1 MLKSIREGLLRI
13 DKILSSQEIASRKEI
28 KMLIKQGRIKVDGKI
43 VARSEDKFDPENCEI
58 TLDDEPILYKR
69 YIYIMLNKP
78 KGVVSASRDSR
89 EKTVL
94 DLLPPELRR
103 KDLFPAGRLDRNTEG
118 LLIITDDGEFSHKLL
133 APKSHVNKL
142 YEAVVDRKLAE
153 NDVEKFRAGISEGGD
168 DFLPADMK
176 IIGKNTALVEI
187 CEGKFHQIKRMFHAV
202 GTEVLEL
209 KRLRIGGLL
218 LDDKLSPGEAR
229 ELSSEEINQA
239 LSREKIL

>member
-1 MLKSIREGLLRI
+1 MALLRI
-13 DKILSSQEIASRKEI
+13 DKILSSQELASRKEI
-28 KMLIKQGRIKVDGKI
+28 KALIKQGRIKADGK
-43 VARSEDKFDPENCEI
+43 VVLRPEEKFDPEVCKI

-69 YIYIMLNKP
+69 FTYIMLNKP

-89 EKTVL
+89 ERTVL
-94 DLLPPELRR
+94 DLLPTELRR
-103 KDLFPAGRLDRNTEG
+103 RDLFPVGRLDRNTEG

-142 YEAVVDRKLAE
+142 YEAVVDRKLTE
-153 NDVEKFRAGISEGGD
+153 SDVESFRAGISEGGD

-176 IIGKNTALVEI
+176 LVGENTALVEI

-202 GTEVLEL
+202 GAEVVEL

-218 LDDKLSPGEAR
+218 LDKELSIGESR
-229 ELSSEEINQA
+229 ELNAEEVESA

>member
-1 MLKSIREGLLRI
+1 MALLRI

-58 TLDDEPILYKR
+58 TLDDEPI
-69 YIYIMLNKP
+69 LNKP

-176 IIGKNTALVEI
+176 IIGENTALVEI

-218 LDDKLSPGEAR
+218 LDDKLSSGEAR

>member
-1 MLKSIREGLLRI
+1 MGKKMRVDKLL
-13 DKILSSQEIASRKEI
+13 SNVGVASRAELK
-28 KMLIKQGRIKVDGKI
+28 KYCKQGLISVNGKVINNPGVQVDSESDDIRFNGEKI
-43 VARSEDKFDPENCEI
+43 VYREFV
-58 TLDDEPILYKR
+58 
-69 YIYIMLNKP
+69 YIMLNKP

-176 IIGKNTALVEI
+176 IIGENTALVEI

-218 LDDKLSPGEAR
+218 LDDKLSSGEAR